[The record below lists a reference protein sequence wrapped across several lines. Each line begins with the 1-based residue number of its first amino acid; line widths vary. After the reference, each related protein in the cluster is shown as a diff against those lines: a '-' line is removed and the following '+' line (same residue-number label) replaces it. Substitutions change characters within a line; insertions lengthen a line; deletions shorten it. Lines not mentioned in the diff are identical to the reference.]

1 MDDRESAG
9 SASIVATRYTA
20 EMAKLSQDERQAERD
35 QVRARAVFESAVDGM
50 ITIDEVGTI
59 QSANPAAL
67 ALFGYETDEIL
78 GHNVKLLMPEPHRS
92 NHDDYIGNYLRT
104 GEEKIIGKGRE
115 VEGRRKDGSVF
126 PMDLAVSE
134 IRTDGTCWFLGI
146 VRDITVRK
154 ETEVELRRERDFAES
169 LVETAQA
176 IVLVLD
182 GEGNIVRYNHY
193 MEEISGVPLEKV
205 RGQNWFR
212 TFIPNEERPRLRG
225 IFDTALLGAP
235 TRGNVNPITTR
246 DGEQRDI
253 EWFDTVLRDPEGRV
267 TGILAIGQDLT
278 PRRQLEEQVRQA
290 QKLEAIGRLAG
301 GVAHDF
307 NTLLG
312 SIAGYAEIL
321 SEGVGSD
328 PQLLKAAQ
336 QIFRATERGAALTRQ
351 LLAFSRRQVLRPK
364 VVDLNEVVH
373 DMEGLLQRLVETGVD
388 LVQSLTDERLP
399 VRVDAAQIE
408 QVIMNLVINACDAMP
423 GGGRLEIATRRGNES
438 TSCGDCQ
445 GSCCQ
450 LRVTDTGIGMDGTT
464 RGRIFDPF
472 FTTKETGKGTGL
484 GLATVYGIV
493 TQSQGRVRVESQPGE
508 GSTFVICFPHAADE
522 AEDAAAPPALI
533 SRPTHPGHETV
544 LLVEDDPMF
553 RELLAEVL
561 EKRGYRVWVAENAD
575 QALELCRRDETLP
588 ELLVSDIAMPGEMS
602 GSDLAAALR
611 VEDESLPVLLMSGYT
626 DESVPPDETG
636 ANGGASRFI
645 QKPFSTSD
653 FVNAVRALLDAS
665 PRN

>member
-1 MDDRESAG
+1 MPTSSA
-9 SASIVATRYTA
+9 
-20 EMAKLSQDERQAERD
+20 DHRQSERD
-35 QVRARAVFESAVDGM
+35 QVRARAIFESAVDGL
-50 ITIDEVGTI
+50 IVIDEAGTI

-67 ALFGYETDEIL
+67 HLFGYELDEVL
-78 GHNVKLLMPEPHRS
+78 GQNVKLLMPEPHRS
-92 NHDDYIGNYLRT
+92 NHDDYIGNYFRT
-104 GEEKIIGKGRE
+104 GEKQIIGKGRE
-115 VEGRRKDGSVF
+115 VEGRRRDGSVF

-134 IRTDGTCWFLGI
+134 IRSDGSCWFLGI
-146 VRDITVRK
+146 VRDITIRR
-154 ETEVELRRERDFAES
+154 ETEQALRRERDFAES

-182 GEGNIVRYNHY
+182 AEGNIVRYNRY
-193 MEEISGVPLEKV
+193 MEEISGVPLDEV
-205 RGQNWFR
+205 RGKNWFQ
-212 TFIPNEERPRLRG
+212 TFIPHTERPKIRG
-225 IFDTALLGAP
+225 LFDTALLGAP
-235 TRGNVNPITTR
+235 TRGNVNPIQTK

-253 EWFDTVLRDPEGRV
+253 EWFDTVLRDSEGNV
-267 TGILAIGQDLT
+267 TGILAVGQDLT

-321 SEGVGSD
+321 TERLED
-328 PQLLKAAQ
+328 EPELLKAAQ

-364 VVDLNEVVH
+364 VVDLNEVVR
-373 DMEGLLQRLVETGVD
+373 DMEGLLQRLVDAGAD

-399 VRVDAAQIE
+399 VRVDATQIE

-423 GGGRLEIATRRGNES
+423 DGGRIEIATRRGNELN
-438 TSCGDCQ
+438 SCGDCQ

-450 LRVTDTGIGMDGTT
+450 LRVTDTGIGMDEST
-464 RGRIFDPF
+464 RDRIFDPF
-472 FTTKETGKGTGL
+472 FTTKDVGKGTGL

-493 TQSQGRVRVESQPGE
+493 TQSHGRVRVESRPGE
-508 GSTFVICFPHAADE
+508 GSTFVICFPHAANE
-522 AEDAAAPPALI
+522 TEDVAPPPPLI
-533 SRPTHPGHETV
+533 PRPRVRGHETV

-561 EKRGYRVWVAENAD
+561 EKRGYQVWVAENAD
-575 QALELCRRDETLP
+575 QALELCRRDESFP
-588 ELLVSDIAMPGEMS
+588 ELLVSDISMPGEMS
-602 GSDLAAALR
+602 GSELASVLR
-611 VEDESLPVLLMSGYT
+611 QECEALPVLLMSGYT
-626 DESVPPDETG
+626 DETVPPDEMG
-636 ANGGASRFI
+636 SNGGASRFI

-653 FVNAVRALLDAS
+653 FVAAVRELLDAG
-665 PRN
+665 